1 MIEFSQRNSRIWSRL
16 GPSGAL
22 GVAALELAKRN
33 ASVLMLTA
41 DLCFF
46 SGLERFK
53 NEYPDRIYN
62 FGIAEQNMIG
72 AAGGLAKEGFLPF
85 ATTYA
90 SFAASRCADQVRVN
104 MSYMKL
110 PIKLIGLTAGLA
122 AGILGA
128 THMSLE
134 DEAWMCAL
142 PNITVI
148 SPADGMEIVKCM
160 LAVSETNEP
169 TYIRLTGTMD
179 ASIVYREDYP
189 YEIGK
194 AVRLETGEDICII
207 AAGSMVSE
215 SLKAAKLLKEEGISC
230 TVFNMHTIKPLD
242 SSVIERAR
250 KEYSMIVVVEE
261 HSVNGGLGSAVARYL
276 AKENRHPPLLNIGI
290 PDFFPHAG
298 DYNYQLEQCGLTA
311 VQIKNKIFQF
321 GKENKIHRKYSGGVI
336 LKLIGR
342 IQKDWLFSNKNW
354 EETRYA
360 V

>member
-1 MIEFSQRNSRIWSRL
+1 MTGVQTC
-16 GPSGAL
+16 AL
-22 GVAALELAKRN
+22 PI
-33 ASVLMLTA
+33 S
-41 DLCFF
+41 
-46 SGLERFK
+46 
-53 NEYPDRIYN
+53 
-62 FGIAEQNMIG
+62 
-72 AAGGLAKEGFLPF
+72 
-85 ATTYA
+85 

-290 PDFFPHAG
+290 PDFFPHTG

-342 IQKDWLFSNKNW
+342 IQKNWLFSNKNW